1 MKTSAK
7 AVVAGIP
14 GKNFLTG
21 QDFAPDDRSWPMIFA
36 GAASAA
42 DANSAKF
49 RVYPNGATYA
59 EEAYIKG
66 TITATAGSFG
76 DFKVDGLYLISSHDT
91 THGIKIG
98 DGMVYSWNADSYAE
112 MAATGVSLGEIM
124 PTGQGFTS
132 AAAQFVAKVNEE
144 IPYEASVAYYAY
156 MRNTYGKKAYAF
168 LANAG
173 DIETLGGAI
182 QGHIH
187 YRTMSITGTG
197 HMIGGAVAG
206 KEQMFVMKNTA
217 RASIYLPPSVSA
229 RIGEIYYVV
238 QCSTSGTYSLPNR
251 GSSDKIK
258 DSDGTIITRHTLSAN
273 QSCSVMWDGAYWRIL
288 PF

>member
-1 MKTSAK
+1 MPRRL
-7 AVVAGIP
+7 I
-14 GKNFLTG
+14 
-21 QDFAPDDRSWPMIFA
+21 
-36 GAASAA
+36 
-42 DANSAKF
+42 
-49 RVYPNGATYA
+49 Y
-59 EEAYIKG
+59 KG

-76 DFKVDGLYLISSHDT
+76 DFKIDGLYLTSSHDT

-98 DGMVYSWNADSYAE
+98 DGVVHSWNEGSYAT
-112 MAATGVSLGEIM
+112 MLATGVSLGEIM
-124 PTGQGFTS
+124 PTYQGFTS

-173 DIETLGGAI
+173 DIETVGGAI

-238 QCSTSGTYSLPNR
+238 QCSTSGTYILPNS